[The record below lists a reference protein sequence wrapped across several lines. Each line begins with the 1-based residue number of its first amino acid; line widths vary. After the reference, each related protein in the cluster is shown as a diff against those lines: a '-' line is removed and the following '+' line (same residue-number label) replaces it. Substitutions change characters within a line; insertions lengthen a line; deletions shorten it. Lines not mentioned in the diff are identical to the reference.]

1 MAGSMNKT
9 EFIDELANAT
19 GLSKADAGRFLGAF
33 EDIVTAQVKKGN
45 KVTTRLDPR
54 PDGTIGR
61 QPRIVGERSD
71 FAKTFRGRPKGSTKK
86 AATVTAPVD
95 VLSTP
100 PQASAVAPAALPANS
115 SSGLGL

>member
-1 MAGSMNKT
+1 MANKFKSLQVLRTTATLKDSTGTKIPSGSRVVV
-9 EFIDELANAT
+9 I
-19 GLSKADAGRFLGAF
+19 S
-33 EDIVTAQVKKGN
+33 QKGN

-86 AATVTAPVD
+86 AATVAAPVD